1 MKPSLRLQD
10 TALRYFLEVARYG
23 SISEASLH
31 LNVAASAISRQIN
44 SLEDILGTTLFERRP
59 RGMELSAAGEMLAVY
74 ARKNALESDRV
85 VSEIA
90 ALEGLNKGHVNI
102 SCSEGF
108 AMEFLPRN
116 IANFRKKHEGIHFHI
131 NVSSPAEVS
140 RRVSH
145 GDADIGITL
154 NLSPA
159 KDIQVAYRQPSPVV
173 AVVHPNHPLAN
184 KKTVTLAQLQPYPIA
199 LPEENT
205 TVRQLFDICCSRL
218 NLLFDPVLVSNN
230 MATLNRFTT
239 YEGGVHLAG
248 EISMRHQ
255 LASSELVAIP
265 IRDRGMDIRNIE
277 VQTLSGRTLPAAVR
291 VFLNY
296 MIEKMKFEESILHDE
311 VSKPQ

>member
-1 MKPSLRLQD
+1 MKASLRLQD

-31 LNVAASAISRQIN
+31 LNVASSAISRQIN

-85 VSEIA
+85 VSDIA
-90 ALEGLNKGHVNI
+90 ALEGLNRGHVKLA
-102 SCSEGF
+102 CTEGV
-108 AMEFLPRN
+108 AMEFLPRC

-131 NVSSPAEVS
+131 NVSSPHEVS
-140 RRVSH
+140 RRISH

-154 NLSPA
+154 SLSPT
-159 KDIQVAYRQPSPVV
+159 KGIQVAYRLPSPVL
-173 AVVHPNHPLAN
+173 AIVHPNHPLS
-184 KKTVTLAQLQPYPIA
+184 KKKSVTLAQLHPYPIA
-199 LPEENT
+199 LPEEDT

-218 NLLFDPVLVSNN
+218 NLLFEPILVSNN

-239 YEGGVHLAG
+239 FEGGVHLAG

-255 LASSELVAIP
+255 LAKNELVAIP
-265 IRDRGMDIRNIE
+265 IRDRGMDIRNME
-277 VQTLSGRTLPAAVR
+277 VQTLTGRTLPAAVR

-296 MIEKMKFEESILHDE
+296 MIEKMQFEESIESL
-311 VSKPQ
+311 

>member
-1 MKPSLRLQD
+1 MKAGLRLQD

-23 SISEASLH
+23 SISEASVH

-44 SLEDILGTTLFERRP
+44 NLEDILGTTLFERRP

-90 ALEGLNKGHVNI
+90 ALEGLNRGHVNI

-173 AVVHPNHPLAN
+173 AVVHPSHPLAN

-255 LASSELVAIP
+255 IAAKELIAIP

-277 VQTLSGRTLPAAVR
+277 VQTLTGRTLPAAVR
-291 VFLNY
+291 VFLDY
-296 MIEKMKFEESILHDE
+296 MIEKLQSEKNMHHKSEA
-311 VSKPQ
+311 